1 MAKVWEC
8 KDSYAEPKYVASD
21 FSAHGQR
28 MEIVRDVDFSRVTCA
43 TAEMFHNLI
52 IVENCIL
59 PKVSLRLSNLHAIC
73 RTDFRLVT
81 NFPLKA
87 FKKIHSLRWVSLPAI
102 NISGVSFSELEVM
115 ETNFA
120 HCKKFTWREFATLP
134 KQCAACTFPHIDFSG
149 SDGAKH
155 MKGRSFA
162 DCDLSRITSLTLE
175 MLDACDKVYSCVIG
189 EDMVRRYANDMG
201 AMRRLLEIKPLIKSR
216 DSILPILRYIQ
227 QYPFTSTLK
236 KVSLC
241 YV

>member
-43 TAEMFHNLI
+43 TAEMFRDLI

-73 RTDFRLVT
+73 RTDFRQVT
-81 NFPLKA
+81 DFPISA

-115 ETNFA
+115 ETNFS
-120 HCKKFTWREFATLP
+120 HCLNFTWREFATLP
-134 KQCAACTFPHIDFSG
+134 KQCAACTFPI
-149 SDGAKH
+149 
-155 MKGRSFA
+155 
-162 DCDLSRITSLTLE
+162 
-175 MLDACDKVYSCVIG
+175 
-189 EDMVRRYANDMG
+189 
-201 AMRRLLEIKPLIKSR
+201 
-216 DSILPILRYIQ
+216 
-227 QYPFTSTLK
+227 
-236 KVSLC
+236 
-241 YV
+241 

>member
-43 TAEMFHNLI
+43 TAEMFRDLI

-73 RTDFRLVT
+73 RTDFRRVT
-81 NFPLKA
+81 DFPISA

-102 NISGVSFSELEVM
+102 NISGVSFSEIEVM

-155 MKGRSFA
+155 MRGRSFA
-162 DCDLSRITSLTLE
+162 NCDLSRITSLTLE
-175 MLDACDKVYSCVIG
+175 MLDACEGVYSCVIG
-189 EDMVRRYANDMG
+189 ETMARSYARDMG
-201 AMRRLLEIKPLIKSR
+201 AVRRMAELELRVKTSQG
-216 DSILPILRYIQ
+216 ILSLVEYAVQNPYTGALRGLAM
-227 QYPFTSTLK
+227 SCL
-236 KVSLC
+236 
-241 YV
+241 